1 MYVCKHHDKP
11 SAISGFRV
19 PHFRTHI
26 QHIYIY
32 IIALIV
38 HDIITN
44 YVTPKLLEHLEWD
57 DGQTSRNPIFNGEK
71 YGFNML
77 KNRIQSIHPSP
88 SGVRRHVRPGEPAE
102 LSWSFFGN
110 KPASSPKEATEGI
123 NCPKTGHRTE
133 WLFDA
138 NLHIII
144 YV

>member
-1 MYVCKHHDKP
+1 MLFLEHFSDKCMYVN
-11 SAISGFRV
+11 IMTNLLRFRGLGC
-19 PHFRTHI
+19 PILGHTYN
-26 QHIYIY
+26 IYIY

-102 LSWSFFGN
+102 LS
-110 KPASSPKEATEGI
+110 
-123 NCPKTGHRTE
+123 
-133 WLFDA
+133 
-138 NLHIII
+138 
-144 YV
+144 